1 MMCEKKM
8 LLLTKKLLLSV
19 KITTKQKNMGKR
31 NKNDTKKIYRHNIGT
46 NKKKSKQ
53 LLVPQ
58 TKKGNNGVIKI

>member
-31 NKNDTKKIYRHNIGT
+31 NKNDTKKYIDTI
-46 NKKKSKQ
+46 SE
-53 LLVPQ
+53 Q
-58 TKKGNNGVIKI
+58 TKKANNYLCTKQKREITE

>member
-31 NKNDTKKIYRHNIGT
+31 NKNDTKKYIDTI
-46 NKKKSKQ
+46 SE
-53 LLVPQ
+53 Q
-58 TKKGNNGVIKI
+58 TKKKQTTTCAPNKKGK